1 MLCTV
6 IPPETPVVYPPGDT
20 SLPGSS
26 GELTRYG
33 TTTILS
39 VRRARPARARPCHSR
54 PGSAPP
60 ARADIEVQPGPEAVE
75 MLITITP
82 LDGATVRGEDAAAE
96 TALARLAV
104 ALGGTAQARLGAFP
118 WRVRIALPA
127 AAADR

>member
-1 MLCTV
+1 
-6 IPPETPVVYPPGDT
+6 
-20 SLPGSS
+20 
-26 GELTRYG
+26 
-33 TTTILS
+33 
-39 VRRARPARARPCHSR
+39 
-54 PGSAPP
+54 
-60 ARADIEVQPGPEAVE
+60 

-127 AAADR
+127 AAAGR